1 MRKTTHTRILAG
13 AALLFL
19 LLFVPEGAGAQ
30 RVYKSSLPREV
41 QESFR
46 LAHPKLFPLKI
57 VKWDWTSVGYCAR
70 YNFPYNEVM
79 SLFQTN
85 GEWVSTRS
93 VIPEATLPLRAHD
106 FISAKYAFYNL
117 RSCTYEEDRWQGRHY
132 YALFSIRGIPGY
144 MTEVCFDMQGN
155 VVSIDGTVDE
165 DWDNFEPLNEEEVL
179 LLQAHQTLPEEEV
192 LSSVRGYE
200 ERGEDN
206 DEVEEDEDAEPSIGF
221 FAWREDYAAMKQKKK
236 EEREQKTSAFEEKW
250 LSFLAKLK
258 IKINTEEEESAEQ
271 QQEDFQ
277 KEKDRQTNRLYRP
290 QSRRDFSYAQV
301 MVQSKTAQKKQASED
316 EKTVAERV
324 KPVEETPEP
333 VREVVEPVKEVE
345 ESIEPVE
352 EVTEPV
358 EEPVELV
365 AETVEPV
372 EEVIEPIEEV
382 IEPVELVAE
391 TIELIE
397 EVIEPV
403 EEIIE
408 PVEQATETTEEPV
421 EQPVEQLAETTAEPA
436 TELAT
441 EPEIEPATE
450 PATPTP
456 LVRTE
461 GMQSSLAA
469 ANVPSL
475 TISAKTLLPDDIQE
489 TFDKRF
495 PKAERVKYFRDTNTD
510 YRAVFTNFGQKAEAV
525 FLHDGTHI
533 TTALFFGKKDI
544 SYPIRQYIDNQP
556 NKPKFV
562 TGKRVVYESRYRQR
576 FTAAEKPQN
585 YYEVVVWEKNKD
597 KSRDYYLLRFDHKG
611 HFVSSTPYDYVG
623 SR

>member
-1 MRKTTHTRILAG
+1 MRKTMAHTRFFAG

-19 LLFVPEGAGAQ
+19 LLFVQERAGAQ
-30 RVYKSSLPREV
+30 RVYKSSLPSAV

-46 LAHPKLFPLKI
+46 LAHPNLFPLKI

-85 GEWVSTRS
+85 GEWVSTRR

-106 FISAKYAFYNL
+106 FISSKYAFYNL

-179 LLQAHQTLPEEEV
+179 LLQAHQSLSEEEV

-200 ERGEDN
+200 ESDEN
-206 DEVEEDEDAEPSIGF
+206 DEEVEEDEVAEPSIGF

-258 IKINTEEEESAEQ
+258 IKIHTEEEESAEQ

-277 KEKDRQTNRLYRP
+277 KEKDRQTQRLYRP

-301 MVQSKTAQKKQASED
+301 MAQSKTAQMRQASED
-316 EKTVAERV
+316 EEAVEERV
-324 KPVEETPEP
+324 KPVEL
-333 VREVVEPVKEVE
+333 VE
-345 ESIEPVE
+345 ETI
-352 EVTEPV
+352 
-358 EEPVELV
+358 
-365 AETVEPV
+365 EPV
-372 EEVIEPIEEV
+372 EEVIEPVTETVEETV
-382 IEPVELVAE
+382 
-391 TIELIE
+391 
-397 EVIEPV
+397 EPV
-403 EEIIE
+403 EEPIE
-408 PVEQATETTEEPV
+408 ETTEETTEPVEETV
-421 EQPVEQLAETTAEPA
+421 EQPVENLAEISPEPAEPV
-436 TELAT
+436 E
-441 EPEIEPATE
+441 EPATE
-450 PATPTP
+450 PATPAP

-461 GMQSSLAA
+461 SMQSSLAA
-469 ANVPSL
+469 ANVPAL
-475 TISAKTLLPDDIQE
+475 TISAKTIFPDDIQE

-495 PKAERVKYFRDTNTD
+495 PKAERIKYFRDTNTD
-510 YRAVFTNFGQKAEAV
+510 YRAVFINFGQKAEAV

-544 SYPIRQYIDNQP
+544 SYPIRQYIESQP

-611 HFVSSTPYDYVG
+611 HFISSTPYDYVG

>member
-1 MRKTTHTRILAG
+1 MAHTRIFAG

-19 LLFVPEGAGAQ
+19 LLFMPEGAGAQ
-30 RVYKSSLPREV
+30 RVYKSSLPPAV

-46 LAHPKLFPLKI
+46 LAHPNLFPLKI

-85 GEWVSTRS
+85 GEWVSTRR

-179 LLQAHQTLPEEEV
+179 LLQAHQSLPEEEV

-200 ERGEDN
+200 EREEDG
-206 DEVEEDEDAEPSIGF
+206 DEVEEEEVAEPSIGF

-258 IKINTEEEESAEQ
+258 IKVHTEEEEESAEQ

-277 KEKDRQTNRLYRP
+277 KEKDRQTHRLYRP

-301 MVQSKTAQKKQASED
+301 MVQSKTAQMKQASED
-316 EKTVAERV
+316 EEMF
-324 KPVEETPEP
+324 E
-333 VREVVEPVKEVE
+333 
-345 ESIEPVE
+345 
-352 EVTEPV
+352 
-358 EEPVELV
+358 
-365 AETVEPV
+365 ETVEPV
-372 EEVIEPIEEV
+372 REDVEPIWEEVEPIEE
-382 IEPVELVAE
+382 
-391 TIELIE
+391 
-397 EVIEPV
+397 V

-408 PVEQATETTEEPV
+408 PVEQPA
-421 EQPVEQLAETTAEPA
+421 EQPVEQLAEQLAESSS
-436 TELAT
+436 
-441 EPEIEPATE
+441 E

-461 GMQSSLAA
+461 SMQSSLAA
-469 ANVPSL
+469 ANVPAL
-475 TISAKTLLPDDIQE
+475 TISAKTIFPDDIQE

-533 TTALFFGKKDI
+533 TTALFFGKKEI
-544 SYPIRQYIDNQP
+544 SYPIRQYIESQP

-585 YYEVVVWEKNKD
+585 YYEVVVWEKNKE

-611 HFVSSTPYDYVG
+611 HFISSTPYDYVG

>member
-1 MRKTTHTRILAG
+1 MRTTTVHIRTLAG

-19 LLFVPEGAGAQ
+19 LLLVPEGAGAQ
-30 RVYKSSLPREV
+30 RVYRSSLPPAV

-46 LAHPKLFPLKI
+46 LAHPHLFPLKI

-70 YNFPYNEVM
+70 YNLPYKEVM

-85 GEWVSTRS
+85 GEWVSTRT

-179 LLQAHQTLPEEEV
+179 LLQAHQSLSEEEV

-200 ERGEDN
+200 EHGEDA
-206 DEVEEDEDAEPSIGF
+206 DEVEEDDEVAEPSIGF

-236 EEREQKTSAFEEKW
+236 EERERKNSAFEEKW

-258 IKINTEEEESAEQ
+258 IKVPAEEEEDSEAQ
-271 QQEDFQ
+271 QQDDFQ
-277 KEKDRQTNRLYRP
+277 KEKDRQTHRLYKP

-301 MVQSKTAQKKQASED
+301 MVQSKTAQMKQVSED
-316 EKTVAERV
+316 EEVYEEAY
-324 KPVEETPEP
+324 EETYE
-333 VREVVEPVKEVE
+333 
-345 ESIEPVE
+345 
-352 EVTEPV
+352 
-358 EEPVELV
+358 
-365 AETVEPV
+365 ETVEPV
-372 EEVIEPIEEV
+372 RETVEPLGEVVEEDDSEYLAEVIEEDV
-382 IEPVELVAE
+382 M
-391 TIELIE
+391 
-397 EVIEPV
+397 
-403 EEIIE
+403 
-408 PVEQATETTEEPV
+408 TEEP
-421 EQPVEQLAETTAEPA
+421 ASPA
-436 TELAT
+436 
-441 EPEIEPATE
+441 
-450 PATPTP
+450 P
-456 LVRTE
+456 LIRTE

-469 ANVPSL
+469 VNVPSL
-475 TISAKTLLPDDIQE
+475 AISVKTLFPADIQQSFE
-489 TFDKRF
+489 KRF
-495 PKAERVKYFRDTNTD
+495 PKAERIKYFRDTNTD

-525 FLHDGTHI
+525 FLQDGTHI

-544 SYPIRQYIDNQP
+544 PYPIRQYIESQP
-556 NKPKFV
+556 NKPKFAA
-562 TGKRVVYESRYRQR
+562 GKRVVYESRYRQQ

-585 YYEVVVWEKNKD
+585 YYEVVVWEKNKE
-597 KSRDYYLLRFDHKG
+597 KSRDYFLMRFDHKG

>member
-1 MRKTTHTRILAG
+1 MAHTRIFAG

-19 LLFVPEGAGAQ
+19 LLFMPEGAGAQ
-30 RVYKSSLPREV
+30 RVYKSSLPPAV

-46 LAHPKLFPLKI
+46 LAHPNLFPLKI

-85 GEWVSTRS
+85 GEWVSTRR

-179 LLQAHQTLPEEEV
+179 LLQAHQSLPEEEV

-200 ERGEDN
+200 EREEDG
-206 DEVEEDEDAEPSIGF
+206 DEVEEEEVAEPSIGF

-258 IKINTEEEESAEQ
+258 IKVHTEEEEESAEQ

-277 KEKDRQTNRLYRP
+277 KEKDRQTHRLYRP

-301 MVQSKTAQKKQASED
+301 MVQSKTAQMKQASED
-316 EKTVAERV
+316 EEMF
-324 KPVEETPEP
+324 E
-333 VREVVEPVKEVE
+333 
-345 ESIEPVE
+345 
-352 EVTEPV
+352 
-358 EEPVELV
+358 
-365 AETVEPV
+365 ETVEPV
-372 EEVIEPIEEV
+372 REDVEPIWEEVEPIEE
-382 IEPVELVAE
+382 
-391 TIELIE
+391 
-397 EVIEPV
+397 V

-408 PVEQATETTEEPV
+408 PVEQPA
-421 EQPVEQLAETTAEPA
+421 EQLAESSA
-436 TELAT
+436 
-441 EPEIEPATE
+441 E

-461 GMQSSLAA
+461 SMQSSLAA

-475 TISAKTLLPDDIQE
+475 TISAKTIFPDDIQE

-533 TTALFFGKKDI
+533 TTALFFGKKEI
-544 SYPIRQYIDNQP
+544 SYPIRQYIESQP

-585 YYEVVVWEKNKD
+585 YYEVVVWEKNKE

-611 HFVSSTPYDYVG
+611 HFISSTPYDYVG

>member
-1 MRKTTHTRILAG
+1 MPA
-13 AALLFL
+13 
-19 LLFVPEGAGAQ
+19 GAGAQ
-30 RVYKSSLPREV
+30 RVYKSSLPPAV

-46 LAHPKLFPLKI
+46 LAHPNLFPLKI

-70 YNFPYNEVM
+70 YNFPYKEVM

-85 GEWVSTRS
+85 GEWVSTRR

-106 FISAKYAFYNL
+106 FISSKYAFYNL

-179 LLQAHQTLPEEEV
+179 LLQAHQSLSEEEV

-200 ERGEDN
+200 DKGEEY
-206 DEVEEDEDAEPSIGF
+206 DEVEEEEEVAEPSIGF

-258 IKINTEEEESAEQ
+258 IKVNTEEEEEESVEQ

-277 KEKDRQTNRLYRP
+277 KEKDRQTHRLYRP

-301 MVQSKTAQKKQASED
+301 MVQSKTAQMKQASED
-316 EKTVAERV
+316 EEVVEERV
-324 KPVEETPEP
+324 KPVRETVEP
-333 VREVVEPVKEVE
+333 VREIAEPVEETIEEVVEPVEESEEPIEETIEEVVEPVE
-345 ESIEPVE
+345 ETIEPVE
-352 EVTEPV
+352 ETI
-358 EEPVELV
+358 EETIE
-365 AETVEPV
+365 ETVEQAV
-372 EEVIEPIEEV
+372 EP
-382 IEPVELVAE
+382 
-391 TIELIE
+391 T
-397 EVIEPV
+397 
-403 EEIIE
+403 
-408 PVEQATETTEEPV
+408 
-421 EQPVEQLAETTAEPA
+421 EQPVEQLAETSTEPVDEPAAEPA
-436 TELAT
+436 D
-441 EPEIEPATE
+441 EPVSPA
-450 PATPTP
+450 P
-456 LVRTE
+456 VIRTE
-461 GMQSSLAA
+461 GMQSSLAV

-475 TISAKTLLPDDIQE
+475 SISAKTLLPDDIQE
-489 TFDKRF
+489 TFNKRF

-533 TTALFFGKKDI
+533 TTALFFGKKEI
-544 SYPIRQYIDNQP
+544 SYPIRQYIESLP
-556 NKPKFV
+556 SKPKFV
-562 TGKRVVYESRYRQR
+562 VGKRIVYESRYRQR
-576 FTAAEKPQN
+576 FSAAEKPQN

-597 KSRDYYLLRFDHKG
+597 KSRDYYLMRFDHKG

>member
-1 MRKTTHTRILAG
+1 MAHTRIFAG

-19 LLFVPEGAGAQ
+19 LLFMPEGAGAQ
-30 RVYKSSLPREV
+30 RVYKSSLPPAV

-46 LAHPKLFPLKI
+46 LAHPNLFPLKI

-85 GEWVSTRS
+85 GEWVSTRR

-179 LLQAHQTLPEEEV
+179 LLQAHQSLPEEEV

-200 ERGEDN
+200 EREEDG
-206 DEVEEDEDAEPSIGF
+206 DEVEEEEVAEPSIGF

-258 IKINTEEEESAEQ
+258 IKVHTEEGEESAEQ

-277 KEKDRQTNRLYRP
+277 KEKDRQTHRLYRP

-301 MVQSKTAQKKQASED
+301 MVQSKTAQMKQASED
-316 EKTVAERV
+316 EESFKESVE
-324 KPVEETPEP
+324 PVRETPEP
-333 VREVVEPVKEVE
+333 VREVE
-345 ESIEPVE
+345 EIIEPVE
-352 EVTEPV
+352 EVFEENTEEFVEEIIDLV

-365 AETVEPV
+365 AETIEPV
-372 EEVIEPIEEV
+372 EEVIEP
-382 IEPVELVAE
+382 
-391 TIELIE
+391 
-397 EVIEPV
+397 
-403 EEIIE
+403 
-408 PVEQATETTEEPV
+408 
-421 EQPVEQLAETTAEPA
+421 
-436 TELAT
+436 AT
-441 EPEIEPATE
+441 EPVSPA
-450 PATPTP
+450 PV
-456 LVRTE
+456 VRTE
-461 GMQSSLAA
+461 SMQSSLAA

-475 TISAKTLLPDDIQE
+475 TISAKTIFPDNIQE

-533 TTALFFGKKDI
+533 TTALFFGKKEI
-544 SYPIRQYIDNQP
+544 SYPIRQYIESQP

-585 YYEVVVWEKNKD
+585 YYVVVVWEKNKE

-611 HFVSSTPYDYVG
+611 HFISSTPYDYVG

>member
-1 MRKTTHTRILAG
+1 MTGKDTRILAG
-13 AALLFL
+13 VALFLLFL
-19 LLFVPEGAGAQ
+19 LPGGAGAQ
-30 RVYKSSLPREV
+30 RVYKSSLPPAV

-46 LAHPKLFPLKI
+46 LAHPHLFPLKV

-70 YNFPYNEVM
+70 YNFPYKEVM

-106 FISAKYAFYNL
+106 FISSKYAFYNL

-192 LSSVRGYE
+192 LSSVRGYGE
-200 ERGEDN
+200 NGEDN
-206 DEVEEDEDAEPSIGF
+206 DEVEEDEVAEPSIGF

-236 EEREQKTSAFEEKW
+236 EERERKTSAFEEKW

-258 IKINTEEEESAEQ
+258 IKVNTQEEEESEEQ
-271 QQEDFQ
+271 QQEDFR
-277 KEKDRQTNRLYRP
+277 KEKDRQTHRLYRP

-301 MVQSKTAQKKQASED
+301 MAQSKSAQMKQASED
-316 EKTVAERV
+316 GEAFEESV
-324 KPVEETPEP
+324 KP
-333 VREVVEPVKEVE
+333 VREV
-345 ESIEPVE
+345 
-352 EVTEPV
+352 
-358 EEPVELV
+358 EEPV
-365 AETVEPV
+365 AETVEEIL
-372 EEVIEPIEEV
+372 EEA
-382 IEPVELVAE
+382 L
-391 TIELIE
+391 
-397 EVIEPV
+397 
-403 EEIIE
+403 
-408 PVEQATETTEEPV
+408 EQKVETTEETAEETV
-421 EQPVEQLAETTAEPA
+421 EPPAETSAA
-436 TELAT
+436 
-441 EPEIEPATE
+441 
-450 PATPTP
+450 PATPAP

-475 TISAKTLLPDDIQE
+475 TLSAKTIFPDDIQE

-544 SYPIRQYIDNQP
+544 PYPIRQYIDNQP
-556 NKPKFV
+556 NKPKFEA
-562 TGKRVVYESRYRQR
+562 GKRVVYESRYRQR
-576 FTAAEKPQN
+576 FTAAEKPEN
-585 YYEVVVWEKNKD
+585 YYEVVVWEKNKE
-597 KSRDYYLLRFDHKG
+597 KSRDYHLLRFDHKG